1 MVDLPDRVPL
11 QVALRDGGERTVTAE
26 RVFVNVGTHATI
38 PAIPGLADAKPM
50 THVDALD
57 LERLPEHLIVLGGG
71 YVGLEFAQAMR
82 RFGSRV
88 TLIARGPQLA
98 PKEDADV
105 AQAILEL
112 FRDEGI
118 DVAAAHASSQCQ
130 RRFGRARTSAGARR
144 RRHANGRRN
153 GYSRCAWAYAEH
165 TRNRLGKGGNRSH
178 GGWAHTSK

>member
-1 MVDLPDRVPL
+1 
-11 QVALRDGGERTVTAE
+11 
-26 RVFVNVGTHATI
+26 
-38 PAIPGLADAKPM
+38 M

-118 DVAAAHASSQCQ
+118 DVVLRTQVLNVSGVSGERVHLQVQAKAA
-130 RRFGRARTSAGARR
+130 RER
-144 RRHANGRRN
+144 
-153 GYSRCAWAYAEH
+153 
-165 TRNRLGKGGNRSH
+165 
-178 GGWAHTSK
+178 